1 MNLKT
6 QKESRRLNLNNMAK
20 EISEESKF
28 QISVKTLISIVV
40 AVATVI
46 SAYFGLMAS
55 INSKFS
61 ELESQVEKALELP
74 KPGTGTY
81 TIDMGDPAASNTW
94 PPTRMEFNM
103 KDQMARNQIETLIK
117 EIDELKEEIKL
128 LRK

>member
-1 MNLKT
+1 
-6 QKESRRLNLNNMAK
+6 MAK
-20 EISEESKF
+20 ELSENSKF
-28 QISVKTLISIVV
+28 QISIKTLIAIVM

-55 INSKFS
+55 INSKFI
-61 ELESQVEKALELP
+61 ELEDKVERALELP

-81 TIDMGDPAASNTW
+81 TIDMGDPAASNSW

-103 KDQMARNQIETLIK
+103 KDQMARNQIDALVK
-117 EIDELKEEIKL
+117 EIDEMKEEIKL

>member
-1 MNLKT
+1 
-6 QKESRRLNLNNMAK
+6 MAK

-28 QISVKTLISIVV
+28 QISIKTLITIVV

-61 ELESQVEKALELP
+61 ELETQVEKALELP

-103 KDQMARNQIETLIK
+103 KDQMARNQIDALVK
-117 EIDELKEEIKL
+117 EIDEMKEEIKE

>member
-1 MNLKT
+1 
-6 QKESRRLNLNNMAK
+6 MAK
-20 EISEESKF
+20 ELSEESKF
-28 QISVKTLISIVV
+28 QISVKTLITIIV

-61 ELESQVEKALELP
+61 ELENQVEKALELP

-103 KDQMARNQIETLIK
+103 KDQMARNQIDGLVK
-117 EIDELKEEIKL
+117 EMDEMKEEIKL
-128 LRK
+128 LRQ

>member
-1 MNLKT
+1 MT
-6 QKESRRLNLNNMAK
+6 KEL
-20 EISEESKF
+20 SEESKF

-40 AVATVI
+40 ALVTVV

-55 INSKFS
+55 INSKF
-61 ELESQVEKALELP
+61 EDLEDKVQKALELP

-81 TIDMGDPAASNTW
+81 TIDMGDPAATNTW

-103 KDQMARNQIETLIK
+103 KDQMARNKIDAVIK
-117 EIDELKEEIKL
+117 EMDEIKEDIKY

>member
-1 MNLKT
+1 
-6 QKESRRLNLNNMAK
+6 MAK

-55 INSKFS
+55 INSKFL
-61 ELESQVEKALELP
+61 ELEGQVQKALELP
-74 KPGTGTY
+74 KPGTGIY
-81 TIDMGDPAASNTW
+81 TIDLSDPAASQSW

-103 KDQMARNQIETLIK
+103 KDQMARNQIDQLIK
-117 EIDELKEEIKL
+117 EIDEMKEEIKL
-128 LRK
+128 LRQ

>member
-1 MNLKT
+1 MP
-6 QKESRRLNLNNMAK
+6 K

-40 AVATVI
+40 AVATII

-55 INSKFS
+55 INSKFVD
-61 ELESQVEKALELP
+61 LESKVQEALEKP

-81 TIDMGDPAASNTW
+81 TIDMGDPAATNTW

-103 KDQMARNQIETLIK
+103 KDQMARNQIDMLIK
-117 EIDELKEEIKL
+117 EIDEMKEEIKS